1 MELFFSMLKISK
13 RAQFI
18 PASPMRK
25 FIPYAERA
33 KKKGIEIYHLNI
45 GQPDLEIPSQVY
57 KSIRNFKEKIL
68 PYGRS
73 EGEIEFI
80 KAWQKYFEN
89 YGINFSEDEI
99 VITTGGSEAIIF
111 AMITV
116 CNPGEEIIVFEPFY
130 ANYNG
135 FAALADIKLKP
146 VTCQRDNN
154 FRLPEK
160 SEIEKKITKKTKAI
174 LICNPNNPTGTV
186 YTKKEIQRLIDLAL
200 KHNLFI
206 LSDEVYREFVYT
218 DQKHQSIAY
227 FPKIKKQAILLDSLS
242 KRFNVCGAR
251 VGCLASKNKKIIEAA
266 IKLSQARLSPPYL
279 EEKILLSILRKPKFY
294 LKRLVSEYRKRR
306 KVVVQALSRIPGA
319 KFIEPQGAFYII
331 VELPINDSEKFA
343 KWLLEKYNYKGKTVM
358 IAPATGFYATPNLG
372 KKEIRIAWIL
382 KKEDLAKALDILR
395 RGIEDYT
402 INEK

>member
-294 LKRLVSEYRKRR
+294 LKRLVNEYRKRR

>member
-1 MELFFSMLKISK
+1 MLKISK

-279 EEKILLSILRKPKFY
+279 EEKILLSILKKPKFY
-294 LKRLVSEYRKRR
+294 LKRLVNEYRKRR